1 MSGTPASPRFPG
13 RAALPRLFL
22 VAGGVV
28 ALDQA
33 TKRLVLDALPPG
45 ASLPVIPGFFD
56 LTHVRNPGGA
66 FGFLQQL
73 DPGLRL
79 ALFAAAAVAAAV
91 VLLVLYLQT
100 PPARRRLS
108 IGIALVFGGAVSNL
122 IDRVRF
128 GEVVDFL
135 DVYAGSW
142 HWPAFNVADSAI
154 TVGVGLFALHALRPP
169 RPGGDRPGG
178 AG

>member
-1 MSGTPASPRFPG
+1 MSGTSASPRFPG
-13 RAALPRLFL
+13 RAALPRLVL
-22 VAGGVV
+22 VGGGVL

-33 TKRLVLDALPPG
+33 TKGLVLAALPRG
-45 ASLPVIPGFFD
+45 ESLTVIPGLFD

-79 ALFAAAAVAAAV
+79 ALFAAAALLAAV
-91 VLLVLYLQT
+91 VLGMLYLQT
-100 PPARRRLS
+100 PPAQRRLS
-108 IGIALVFGGAVSNL
+108 IGIALVFGGAVGNL
-122 IDRVRF
+122 IDRLRY

-135 DVYAGSW
+135 DVYVGSW

-154 TVGVGLFALHALRPP
+154 TVGVGLFALHALLSP
-169 RPGGDRPGG
+169 RKGGDRPDGG
-178 AG
+178 S